1 LKIKDIV
8 RKILIKL
15 PFPLTENIKTDQQ
28 TNRLL
33 SQILKPDSNCIDVGC
48 HKGEIM
54 DEIIK
59 NASKGEH
66 FGFEPIP
73 YLFSNLQSKYKNR
86 KITIYPYALSNM
98 EGKSQFNLVTTN
110 PAYSGLMKRNYD
122 RPEEDTTIDV
132 EVKLLD
138 NLIDPTL
145 KIDFIKIDT
154 EGAELL
160 VLQGAS
166 TIMTKWK
173 PTVLFEFGLGASDVY
188 GTTPK
193 DIFHYFDSKGLSIYT
208 LKSCLGKEKTNL
220 TLEEFDRT
228 YHSKLDYIFVA
239 MP

>member
-59 NASKGEH
+59 NASNGEH

-73 YLFSNLQSKYKNR
+73 YLFNNLLTKYKN
-86 KITIYPYALSNM
+86 KKVTIYPYALSNI

-166 TIMTKWK
+166 SIMTKWK

-193 DIFHYFDSKGLSIYT
+193 DIFHYFNSKGLSIYT
-208 LKSCLGKEKTNL
+208 LKSCLSKEKTNL
-220 TLEEFDRT
+220 TLEEFDET

>member
-8 RKILIKL
+8 RKILIRL

-28 TNRLL
+28 TNKLL

-59 NASKGEH
+59 NASKGQH

-73 YLFSNLQSKYKNR
+73 YLFNNLQTKYQNK
-86 KITIYPYALSNM
+86 KVTIYPFALSNI

-110 PAYSGLMKRNYD
+110 PAYSGLIKRNYD
-122 RPEEDTTIDV
+122 RPEEDTSIDV

-138 NLIDPTL
+138 NLIDPAL

-160 VLQGAS
+160 VLEGARS
-166 TIMTKWK
+166 IMMKWK

-193 DIFHYFDSKGLSIYT
+193 DIFQYFDSNGLSIYT
-208 LKSCLGKEKTNL
+208 LKNSLNENKSKL
-220 TLEEFDRT
+220 TLEEFDKI
-228 YHSKLDYIFVA
+228 YHSKLEYIFVA